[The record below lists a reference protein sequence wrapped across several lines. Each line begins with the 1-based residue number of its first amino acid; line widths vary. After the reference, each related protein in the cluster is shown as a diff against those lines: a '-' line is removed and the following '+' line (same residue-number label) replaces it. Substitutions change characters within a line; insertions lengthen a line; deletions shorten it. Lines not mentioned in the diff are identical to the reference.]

1 MFSKTRDRLNRIYL
15 QDNEMMK
22 FLAGPVVQSFSV
34 LKYALP
40 MLLALAAFSDVAV
53 AFTDE
58 EVLEIFQLLD
68 TNRDGRVDSAEFANN
83 KVMVIFRKQPKGDT
97 IITFEETKVS
107 REWFDKADTNQDGKL
122 SGVEVLGALRFEV
135 IDTRNKGY
143 FTLKDLTRFLKTIGR

>member
-1 MFSKTRDRLNRIYL
+1 
-15 QDNEMMK
+15 
-22 FLAGPVVQSFSV
+22 
-34 LKYALP
+34 
-40 MLLALAAFSDVAV
+40 
-53 AFTDE
+53 
-58 EVLEIFQLLD
+58 
-68 TNRDGRVDSAEFANN
+68 
-83 KVMVIFRKQPKGDT
+83 MVIFRKQPKGDT